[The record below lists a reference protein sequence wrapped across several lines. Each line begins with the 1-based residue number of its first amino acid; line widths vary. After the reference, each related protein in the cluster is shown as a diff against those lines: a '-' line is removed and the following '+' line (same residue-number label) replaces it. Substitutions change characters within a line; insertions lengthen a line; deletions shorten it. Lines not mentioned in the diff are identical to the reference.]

1 MSVLVLIDFL
11 VKPEKISDV
20 KALLAQALPDTRAY
34 EGCLWVDVYA
44 NADDPSNM
52 VFVEAWDSRSHHEK
66 YAAWRHETGFGET
79 FGPMLLGPPT
89 KRFFEK
95 VDV

>member
-1 MSVLVLIDFL
+1 MSVLVLIDFH

-20 KALLAQALPDTRAY
+20 KALLANSLPDTRAFD
-34 EGCLWVDVYA
+34 GCQWVDVYA

-52 VFVEAWDSRSHHEK
+52 VFVESWDSRSQHEK

-79 FGPMLLGPPT
+79 FNPMLTGPLT